1 MTADEIISREIK
13 QASAYLR
20 TTAQKKLVQAHTLK
34 QEADAMTEQALRQDR
49 CDEHGTHQFREV
61 KGTGMLGGR
70 FEEKCKNCGWIHTS

>member
-13 QASAYLR
+13 QAVAHLR
-20 TTAQKKLVQAHTLK
+20 TEAQKKLMTAFRLK
-34 QEADAMTEQALRQDR
+34 EEADAMTKQALRQEQ
-49 CDEHGTHQFREV
+49 CDERGTHQFREV